1 MVCTSAAEKFNVPV
15 RLTAT
20 MYLPPSDVTSTWAA
34 TNWKEKV
41 LHSFCSQ
48 PNCADGDYP
57 TAGLIFD
64 AAGNLYGTTYAG
76 GAYGA
81 YGPGTVFEL
90 TPAAG
95 GGWTEKVLHSFDNDC
110 TDGASPYASL
120 IFDAAGNLYGTTS
133 RRRLLP
139 ACDAGE
145 GCGTVFELTPT
156 AGGGWTEKVLHSF
169 GNGTDGANPDCD
181 LIFDAAGNLYGTTI
195 YGGTYSYGTVFEL
208 TPAGGGNWTE
218 KVLHNFN
225 RNGTDG
231 ICPYAGLIF
240 DAAGNLYGTTSLGGT
255 FGVGTV
261 FELTP
266 KRAGAGRRRCC
277 TASRADQRHGRGT
290 ALTPA

>member
-1 MVCTSAAEKFNVPV
+1 MALAATVSAAEWYGRSRHRRAFWSRDCLFVTGNRSRITLKIPVTLAIKLKGSYERQVPDLVAWKVVCTSAAEKFNVPV

-64 AAGNLYGTTYAG
+64 AAGNLYGTTDAG

-95 GGWTEKVLHSFDNDC
+95 GGWTEQVLHSFDNDY
-110 TDGASPYASL
+110 TDGVGPYAGL

-139 ACDAGE
+139 AVRCWRRMWNGVRVDAHRGR
-145 GCGTVFELTPT
+145 GLDR
-156 AGGGWTEKVLHSF
+156 
-169 GNGTDGANPDCD
+169 DGA
-181 LIFDAAGNLYGTTI
+181 A
-195 YGGTYSYGTVFEL
+195 
-208 TPAGGGNWTE
+208 
-218 KVLHNFN
+218 
-225 RNGTDG
+225 
-231 ICPYAGLIF
+231 
-240 DAAGNLYGTTSLGGT
+240 
-255 FGVGTV
+255 
-261 FELTP
+261 
-266 KRAGAGRRRCC
+266 
-277 TASRADQRHGRGT
+277 
-290 ALTPA
+290 